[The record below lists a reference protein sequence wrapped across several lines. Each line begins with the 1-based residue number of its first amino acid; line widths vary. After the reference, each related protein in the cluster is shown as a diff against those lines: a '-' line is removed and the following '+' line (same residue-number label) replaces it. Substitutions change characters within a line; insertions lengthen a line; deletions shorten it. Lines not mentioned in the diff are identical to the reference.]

1 MAFNYNGPNTVAQ
14 NLHPTMSVSP
24 IAIRGSIHATVLP
37 SGTSEF
43 YVAHWDGETLQAP
56 AGVSPD
62 LLLVTDSTNIPDAV
76 LLGSKVLAFENAY
89 TPQSQI
95 DWTQT
100 YPDQVINYHA
110 GGIVVGSLG
119 NDSITM
125 WGNGNSMVEG
135 GEGNDL
141 VYTGSGDDTIASGKG
156 NDSIYAGDGIDTVRL
171 AGARENYSH
180 HVLEDGSVQITNNTT
195 SAVTTLFDTEIVSFG
210 TGGSLVITNN
220 VSDASTMRLYEV
232 LLGRAPDADG
242 AKFWL
247 GELDKGY
254 NPYDAINGFL
264 NSAEYLADNADISN
278 NLFVNSLYEK
288 ALNRAADQEGA
299 DYWEALLNTGTSHA
313 EVAYFFVS
321 GAEAAAVSQS
331 VIQLP
336 TPATE
341 IEIIGQTPTEDDHS
355 GHAM

>member
-156 NDSIYAGDGIDTVRL
+156 NDTIYAGDGIDTVRL

-195 SAVTTLFDTEIVSFG
+195 SAVTTLFDTEIISFG
-210 TGGSLVITNN
+210 TGGSLVITDDTE
-220 VSDASTMRLYEV
+220 DAAAMRLYEV

-247 GELDKGY
+247 DTLDKGA
-254 NPYDAINGFL
+254 NPLEVIDGFL
-264 NSAEYLADNADISN
+264 NSEEYSTTHGELSN
-278 NLFVNSLYEK
+278 SQFVNMLYEK
-288 ALNRAADQEGA
+288 ALYRTPDQEGA
-299 DYWEALLNTGTSHA
+299 DYWENHLDNGASRRDI
-313 EVAYFFVS
+313 AYFFVS
-321 GAEAAAVSQS
+321 SDEATTNSKT
-331 VIQLP
+331 VIELP
-336 TPATE
+336 EPITE

-355 GHAM
+355 DHDM